1 MARGY
6 FSHLPNINYVSRTT
20 DRSSNDEFIPVK
32 NLFKRGKLRDDLASV
47 FTAFNDYV
55 IGEDI
60 RPEMIALELYGDPRL
75 DWIILTVN
83 NIISVRDE
91 WPLGTDDFRKFL
103 LDKYGSDEKLAEV
116 HHYETTYML
125 DNYSRIVIP
134 NGLKVDSNYDFN
146 FVAYNAQ
153 YQQEIS
159 YSGGLANT
167 SLPPAVT
174 IDDKGTAKDAS
185 GNTILNK
192 NIKPISNLEYETDIN
207 NGKRRIKVLKLEYV
221 DVVYNDMKRI
231 FKYKNSSQ
239 YKTPYMKESHNPRL
253 SGA

>member
-1 MARGY
+1 
-6 FSHLPNINYVSRTT
+6 
-20 DRSSNDEFIPVK
+20 
-32 NLFKRGKLRDDLASV
+32 
-47 FTAFNDYV
+47 
-55 IGEDI
+55 
-60 RPEMIALELYGDPRL
+60 
-75 DWIILTVN
+75 
-83 NIISVRDE
+83 
-91 WPLGTDDFRKFL
+91 
-103 LDKYGSDEKLAEV
+103 
-116 HHYETTYML
+116 ML

-192 NIKPISNLEYETDIN
+192 NIKPVSNLEYETDIN
-207 NGKRRIKVLKLEYV
+207 NGKRRIKVYSYNVQRHQKL
-221 DVVYNDMKRI
+221 
-231 FKYKNSSQ
+231 
-239 YKTPYMKESHNPRL
+239 P
-253 SGA
+253 

>member
-192 NIKPISNLEYETDIN
+192 NIKPVSNLEYETDIN

>member
-103 LDKYGSDEKLAEV
+103 LDKYGNDEKLAEV

-192 NIKPISNLEYETDIN
+192 NIKPVSNLEYETDIN

-253 SGA
+253 SGS

>member
-75 DWIILTVN
+75 DWILLTVN

-91 WPLGTDDFRKFL
+91 WPLGTDDFRNFL

-146 FVAYNAQ
+146 FIAYNAQ

-159 YSGGLANT
+159 YSGGLSNT
-167 SLPPAVT
+167 SLPTAAS

-192 NIKPISNLEYETDIN
+192 NIKPVSNLEYETDIN